1 MMTAILELPTWLGC
15 GLAVLAGVVCSVL
28 PLVAVRWFM
37 TRELN
42 PKTRE
47 VAETV
52 AVRVGTVHALI
63 LALVFA
69 EAQSTHTDLQQ
80 QVSKEVTALEHVA
93 LRLDQWNGPEEDA
106 LINQLAAYVRAVL
119 QTEWQVSLHPDGSTA
134 AKQAYNNL
142 DAAILDLPADS
153 PRQQALRDRMI
164 SDMDTLQEHRRDRLS
179 LFHRA
184 IPGLF
189 WWMAL
194 AGFAITVLFFFV
206 FPETPLHIAMLGV
219 YGAYTGLV
227 LYFILALSHPYVGPA
242 AIDTSP
248 YEMVLETELSPRPS
262 AAMP

>member
-1 MMTAILELPTWLGC
+1 MTAILQLPTWLGC
-15 GLAVLAGVVCSVL
+15 SLAVLAAVVCSVL
-28 PLVAVRWFM
+28 PYMAVGWFV
-37 TRELN
+37 TKELN

-52 AVRVGTVHALI
+52 AVRIGTVHALI

-80 QVSKEVTALEHVA
+80 QVSKEVTAIEHVA
-93 LRLDQWNGPEEDA
+93 LRLDQWNGPEGDA
-106 LINQLAAYVRAVL
+106 LLNQLAAYVRAVL
-119 QTEWQVSLHPDGSTA
+119 QTEWKVTLSPDGSKA
-134 AKQAYNNL
+134 ATQTYHNL
-142 DAAILDLPADS
+142 DAAILDLPADT
-153 PRQQALRDRMI
+153 PRQQALRSRMI

-179 LFHRA
+179 LFHRG

-206 FPETPLHIAMLGV
+206 FPETPLHIALLGV
-219 YGAYTGLV
+219 YGAYTGLA

-248 YEMVLETELSPRPS
+248 YEMLLENELSPRPS
-262 AAMP
+262 ASTP

>member
-1 MMTAILELPTWLGC
+1 MTAILQLPTWLGC
-15 GLAVLAGVVCSVL
+15 LLAVLAAVVCSVL
-28 PLVAVRWFM
+28 PYMAVRWFM
-37 TRELN
+37 TKELN

-52 AVRVGTVHALI
+52 AVRIGTVHALI

-80 QVSKEVTALEHVA
+80 QVSKEVTAIEHVA

-106 LINQLAAYVRAVL
+106 LLNQLAAYVRAVL
-119 QTEWQVSLHPDGSTA
+119 QTEWMVTLRPDGSKA
-134 AKQAYNNL
+134 AKQTYDTL
-142 DAAILDLPADS
+142 DAAILDLPANT
-153 PRQQALRDRMI
+153 PRQQVLRSQMI

-179 LFHRA
+179 LFHRG

-194 AGFAITVLFFFV
+194 AGFAITVLFFFI
-206 FPETPLHIAMLGV
+206 FPETPLHVAMLGV
-219 YGAYTGLV
+219 YGAYTGLA

-248 YEMVLETELSPRPS
+248 YETVLENELSPRPS
-262 AAMP
+262 ASSP